1 VPRLLAVGEA
11 AFSVEL
17 GDGIDPAVA
26 ARVRGLDQ
34 ALAARAF
41 PWLREAVPT
50 YRSLLVVFDPAARE
64 EVEARLSALSAAA
77 PAPAGGGR
85 LHEVPV
91 VYGGE
96 DGPDLAEVAAHCRLS
111 EAELVARHG
120 AQEYLAYMLGF
131 MPGFAYLG
139 LLPPELETSRR
150 ATPRVR
156 VPAGAVAVA
165 GRQTGVYPFST
176 PGGWNL
182 LGRTSLALFDPRA
195 DPPALFAPG
204 DRVRFRSVEVLPQ
217 RPAAARDEG
226 AGTAGDDAAEVLA
239 PGLLTTVQ
247 DGGRRGWRRS
257 GVSWAG
263 AFDAPALARA
273 NAAVGNPPGAAA
285 LECTLQGPT
294 LRFLRAVRVAVA
306 GADLGAV
313 LERPDLGAWTLPPG
327 QAVLARPG
335 NVIRFSGRRGG
346 CRAYLALAGGVAA
359 ADALGSRATDLS
371 AGFGG
376 LHGRALRAG
385 DRVAARASAPSERA
399 VEPRGGGG
407 SGEEPPTGTAGDRS
421 PTGSA
426 DRLRVMAGPQS
437 DAFDEEA
444 RRALLGSTF
453 TVRPESDRV
462 GCRLAGMA
470 LVHGGPREIVSDGML
485 PGCIQVPPD
494 GQPIVMGPDGPTTG
508 GYPKIA
514 VVIGADLPRLAQLAP
529 GETVRFREVTPAE
542 AVRALEER

>member
-1 VPRLLAVGEA
+1 MSLPRAPRLLPVGEA

-64 EVEARLSALSAAA
+64 EVEAQLSALSAAA
-77 PAPAGGGR
+77 PAPAAGGR

-111 EAELVARHG
+111 EAELVARHA

-139 LLPPELETSRR
+139 LLPPELETARR

-204 DRVRFRSVEVLPQ
+204 DRVRFRPVEVLPE
-217 RPAAARDEG
+217 RPAAAREQA
-226 AGTAGDDAAEVLA
+226 AGTAGADAAEVLA

-247 DGGRRGWRRS
+247 DGGRRGWRRC

-313 LERPDLGAWTLPPG
+313 LERPDLGR
-327 QAVLARPG
+327 V
-335 NVIRFSGRRGG
+335 
-346 CRAYLALAGGVAA
+346 
-359 ADALGSRATDLS
+359 DA
-371 AGFGG
+371 
-376 LHGRALRAG
+376 
-385 DRVAARASAPSERA
+385 AARAGGAGPSRQRHPLLGPPRRVPRLPGAGRRRGRGGRARLARHGPVRRLRRPRTAARCAPATAWPRGSPPPRSARRSRAERA
-399 VEPRGGGG
+399 AR
-407 SGEEPPTGTAGDRS
+407 ARS
-421 PTGSA
+421 PRRDRPGTGCA
-426 DRLRVMAGPQS
+426 
-437 DAFDEEA
+437 
-444 RRALLGSTF
+444 
-453 TVRPESDRV
+453 
-462 GCRLAGMA
+462 
-470 LVHGGPREIVSDGML
+470 
-485 PGCIQVPPD
+485 
-494 GQPIVMGPDGPTTG
+494 
-508 GYPKIA
+508 
-514 VVIGADLPRLAQLAP
+514 
-529 GETVRFREVTPAE
+529 
-542 AVRALEER
+542 